1 MRSHFMG
8 LNTGDWLILVSGI
21 AVAGLLTLVA

>member
-1 MRSHFMG
+1 MRSHFMD
-8 LNTGDWLILVSGI
+8 LDTGDWLILFGGI